1 MQVLERDF
9 QSRSIVKHVHTSFPD
24 LCARMGRRTTA
35 GKVKAAIEKAG
46 SFGFTAHMD
55 VQQFV
60 DLVVVLGGNFWETP
74 EFSWTQEVLNDPSP
88 SRRAFRA
95 TWLADR
101 VIQHLMEKEEA
112 SLAVI

>member
-9 QSRSIVKHVHTSFPD
+9 RSRSIVKHVHTAFPD
-24 LCARMGRRTTA
+24 LCATMGRRETA
-35 GKVKAAIEKAG
+35 EKVKAAVEEAG
-46 SFGFTAHMD
+46 SFGFTTHMD

-60 DLVVVLGGNFWETP
+60 DLVMVLGGNFWETP
-74 EFSWTQEVLNDPSP
+74 EFSWTQEVLNDSSP

-101 VIQHLMEKEEA
+101 VIQHLKEKEEE

>member
-9 QSRSIVKHVHTSFPD
+9 RSRSIVKHVHTAFPD
-24 LCARMGRRTTA
+24 LCARIGRRETA
-35 GKVKAAIEKAG
+35 EKVKAAIERGRIVRIYNSYGCAAVRRSRDG
-46 SFGFTAHMD
+46 
-55 VQQFV
+55 
-60 DLVVVLGGNFWETP
+60 LGGNFWETP
-74 EFSWTQEVLNDPSP
+74 EFSWTQEVLNDSSP

-101 VIQHLMEKEEA
+101 VIRHLKEKEEE